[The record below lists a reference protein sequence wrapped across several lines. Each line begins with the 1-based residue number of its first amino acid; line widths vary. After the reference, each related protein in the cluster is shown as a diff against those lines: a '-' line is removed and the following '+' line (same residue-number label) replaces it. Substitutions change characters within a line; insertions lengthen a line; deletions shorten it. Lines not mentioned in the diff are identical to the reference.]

1 MTRKVRSQPSAD
13 RGRGKEVPRPK
24 MPEPDDFTM
33 IYDGKDMYLAADKDR
48 KAKQRKY
55 MDFSGTRL
63 ASLGWVGLDYNR
75 VHRPRVKRL
84 RQLPRTL
91 ASR

>member
-33 IYDGKDMYLAADKDR
+33 IYDGKLPAIRGKI
-48 KAKQRKY
+48 AKIAK
-55 MDFSGTRL
+55 
-63 ASLGWVGLDYNR
+63 
-75 VHRPRVKRL
+75 PRVA
-84 RQLPRTL
+84 T
-91 ASR
+91 SG